1 MSKNMNIK
9 AGLRATILKKLK
21 RRGKWGGAHTSF
33 DVLARG
39 IPKHLRGEA
48 KEVATELIKDG
59 LLLSAFKANIIRLG
73 SISQSKEEGRDREDD
88 QRNLELIEISEK
100 SKRC

>member
-1 MSKNMNIK
+1 MSKNMNNRGVLK
-9 AGLRATILKKLK
+9 ATILKKLK

-59 LLLSAFKANIIRLG
+59 LLLSKPTSYGLEVSLNPEK
-73 SISQSKEEGRDREDD
+73 KEEIDKIIKKYLDR
-88 QRNLELIEISEK
+88 II
-100 SKRC
+100 

>member
-1 MSKNMNIK
+1 MSKNMNNKEVLK
-9 AGLRATILKKLK
+9 ATMLKKLK

-39 IPKHLRGEA
+39 IPKHLRGDA

-59 LLLSAFKANIIRLG
+59 LLLSKSTSYGLEVSLNPKMREEEEIERIIKVIL
-73 SISQSKEEGRDREDD
+73 S
-88 QRNLELIEISEK
+88 LIE
-100 SKRC
+100 

>member
-59 LLLSAFKANIIRLG
+59 LLLSKPTSYGLEVSLNPKRREEIERMI
-73 SISQSKEEGRDREDD
+73 KEI
-88 QRNLELIEISEK
+88 LS
-100 SKRC
+100 

>member
-1 MSKNMNIK
+1 MRIFTPMTYGHERFSYTNDTLNLLLMSKNMSNK
-9 AGLRATILKKLK
+9 EVLKATILKKLK

-39 IPKHLRGEA
+39 IPKHLRGDA

-59 LLLSAFKANIIRLG
+59 LLLS
-73 SISQSKEEGRDREDD
+73 
-88 QRNLELIEISEK
+88 K
-100 SKRC
+100 STS